1 MFHDK
6 EDQDGELATQYMVY
20 PPSERGSHVAPTRL
34 YLSLEHSMT
43 FSETLLIRR
52 TKTAN

>member
-20 PPSERGSHVAPTRL
+20 PPSKIGSHVA
-34 YLSLEHSMT
+34 
-43 FSETLLIRR
+43 
-52 TKTAN
+52 